1 MDIPKELTGKELFKF
16 LVENKE
22 DILYAKKNG
31 FKKADSITCN
41 TPHLENFATKELI
54 DYEED
59 KTSIKVRAIINTTNV
74 VDSHKDVH
82 LNGIW
87 NKSISEN
94 RNIKFLQEHQ
104 MSFKSIIADKEDL
117 DVSVNS
123 VTWKSLG
130 FDFEGKTE
138 ALTFDAVVKQ
148 KRNNEMFREYMDKNV
163 DNHSVGM
170 RYVKLALAINSE
182 DEEYKEEKEV
192 WDKVYPLVANKVE
205 LEKSNYFWAVSEAKV
220 IEGSAVVMGSNG
232 FTPTVDVK
240 SETIV
245 SDEQKEIEAIKE
257 WLKPLRNG

>member
-22 DILYAKKNG
+22 DILYAKKNE

-41 TPHLENFATKELI
+41 TPHLEYNINKELI
-54 DYEED
+54 DYDEN

-87 NKSISEN
+87 NKSILEN
-94 RNIKFLQEHQ
+94 KNIKFLQEHQ
-104 MSFKSIIADKEDL
+104 MSFKTIIADKDDL

-130 FDFEGKTE
+130 FDFDGKTE
-138 ALTFDAVVKQ
+138 ALTFDAIVKR
-148 KRNNEMFREYMDKNV
+148 KRNKEMFDEYMNKNV

-170 RYVKLALAINSE
+170 RYVKLALAINSDE
-182 DEEYKEEKEV
+182 EEYKEEKEV
-192 WDKVYPLVANKVE
+192 WDKVYPLVVNKVE

-232 FTPTVDVK
+232 FTPTIDVK
-240 SETIV
+240 SKPIV
-245 SDEQKEIEAIKE
+245 NDEQKEIDAIKE
-257 WLKPLRNG
+257 WLKS